1 MALSFFTLK
10 LKGALESWQWD
21 VGEAV
26 GSMLI
31 LVFGRAQILIT
42 GPHSVWRNLFG
53 LFVLEVSVFSFF
65 FKEAEFFKKEVT

>member
-1 MALSFFTLK
+1 M
-10 LKGALESWQWD
+10 GC
-21 VGEAV
+21 G
-26 GSMLI
+26 GSSGLYVDI
-31 LVFGRAQILIT
+31 GVGRAQILIT